1 MAIVWSPLCL
11 ISSSRRDR
19 CSPNQ
24 PTNQPSNPPPTKQPG
39 SQPDLS
45 QRMIEDR
52 EKVVRNVWRSSDAH
66 HLSLKQVF
74 QRAKRFEN
82 QKVQNQEN
90 QKMQNLEE
98 NQHSTQS
105 WEILDILMKRMCE
118 VFFKLSSMCYHLK
131 LRCVLISILIKTNV
145 VGIWLSVI
153 LGPVATLPNHPWTH
167 SCTNSDQFR
176 LAERNKKIRP
186 TVSTNSQQAALFVIC
201 CTFSCP

>member
-24 PTNQPSNPPPTKQPG
+24 PTNPPPTKQPG

-74 QRAKRFEN
+74 QRVKRFEN

-118 VFFKLSSMCYHLK
+118 GFFQTVKHVLSFEAPLCFDFNFNQDKCCRNLTQRH
-131 LRCVLISILIKTNV
+131 
-145 VGIWLSVI
+145 
-153 LGPVATLPNHPWTH
+153 LGP
-167 SCTNSDQFR
+167 SCYFAKSSFNPFLHQFR
-176 LAERNKKIRP
+176 LAERNKKIWP
-186 TVSTNSQQAALFVIC
+186 TVSTNSQQADLFVIF